1 MSLKETLMAKNA
13 GEGIKFME
21 NRTKGELEEILNKEV
36 ILRDYDF
43 INGKRGRF
51 VVFIVDEIED
61 KFFFGGQVITEL
73 LDSINPEQKKE
84 LQAEGVPVEVY
95 SKKSKNGMDYHGMT
109 FYPAEAKTATED
121 DMPF

>member
-36 ILRDYDF
+36 TLRDYDF
-43 INGKRGRF
+43 ITGKEGRF
-51 VVFIVDEIED
+51 VVFIVDGIED
-61 KFFFGGQVITEL
+61 KFFFGGSVITGL
-73 LDSINPEQKKE
+73 LDSLTTEEKKE
-84 LQAEGVPVEVY
+84 LQEQGVPVEVY
-95 SKKSKNGMDYHGMT
+95 SKKSRNGRDYNGMT
-109 FYPAEAKTATED
+109 FYPAEAATAD